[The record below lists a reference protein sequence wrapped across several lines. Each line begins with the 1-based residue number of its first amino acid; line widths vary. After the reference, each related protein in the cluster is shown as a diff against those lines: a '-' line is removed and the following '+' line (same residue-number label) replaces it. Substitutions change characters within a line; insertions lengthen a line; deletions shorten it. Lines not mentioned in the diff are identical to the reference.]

1 MTPTDTANDS
11 GISQHQSRRVSTSV
25 NAPISGLSRRDALRI
40 GAMVAGAALV
50 PAAVR
55 GASPARPTA
64 VPALPMS
71 QNDDAQTD
79 IEIAIPFDPYGQA
92 VSLDPHRALDW
103 GPLWVTLPYV
113 WSGLLAFDENGAVVA
128 DLAEDV
134 APGDDAS
141 IWTVTIREGMSFASG
156 TPITSQ
162 SFVDSWLRALNPSN
176 VAPMATYMQPVLGFA
191 EYVAGTS
198 TDIGFE
204 VIDERTIEIRL
215 TEPVSYFPSY
225 LATFVWAV
233 IDLDVVAAAPVDFP
247 LMDAG
252 AGQWRFTEFVDNDH
266 MTMEPNAAYW
276 DGASPS
282 VVRIIWPFLDSLDA
296 STVGLEQYRNDQVV
310 SLDVPISLSTTIA
323 EDAALSADLISLPLS
338 GSTIAIGMD
347 FNQPPFNDVR
357 IRQAVATSID
367 KTVWANEIWQNTYIP
382 APSFTPPSTAQIAT
396 YVGPAAPEF
405 DAARA
410 RQLVTEAGFEI
421 GEAQTE
427 IIYYQPATDSAE
439 DQQRHAALLQM
450 ITDNSGITIVHD
462 TSRTAEQIASLQS
475 DVGGRQFDLVWWW
488 PTSDTPSLLS
498 TVGQSTSPYMTG
510 WFNWNPELEAVGE
523 LDAGEASAEF
533 DRLTLEADQ
542 ELDAESRNQA
552 YAGAETFLLDNAV
565 LVPLGH
571 WVQTYI
577 QKPWLQGTRQG
588 PWSGRIPVRIDRNV
602 IVVGKPE
609 A

>member
-1 MTPTDTANDS
+1 MSN
-11 GISQHQSRRVSTSV
+11 
-25 NAPISGLSRRDALRI
+25 LSRRDALRI
-40 GAMVAGAALV
+40 GAMVASSALV
-50 PAAVR
+50 PSAVR
-55 GASPARPTA
+55 GASPSS
-64 VPALPMS
+64 PAKS
-71 QNDDAQTD
+71 SVQRVAQNDDAQTG
-79 IEIAIPFDPYGQA
+79 IEITIPLDPYGQA

-113 WSGLLAFDENGAVVA
+113 WSGLLAFDENGAVVP

-134 APGDDAS
+134 VPGDDAS
-141 IWTVTIREGMSFASG
+141 VWTVTIREGLTFASG
-156 TPITSQ
+156 TPITAQ
-162 SFVDSWLRALNPSN
+162 RFVDSWMRALNPSN

-215 TEPVSYFPSY
+215 TEPISYFPSY

-252 AGQWRFTEFVDNDH
+252 AGQWRFTEFVENDH
-266 MTMEPNAAYW
+266 MTMEPNAMYW

-282 VVRIIWPFLDSLDA
+282 VVRITWPFLDSLDA
-296 STVGLEQYRNDQVV
+296 STVGLEQYRNDLLV
-310 SLDVPISLSTTIA
+310 SLDVPISLSTSIA
-323 EDAALSADLISLPLS
+323 EDEALAADLIALPLS

-357 IRQAVATSID
+357 IRQAVAASID
-367 KTVWANEIWQNTYIP
+367 KTVWATEIWQDTFVP
-382 APSFTPPSTAQIAT
+382 AMTFTPPSTAQIAG
-396 YVGPAAPEF
+396 YVAPQALEF

-410 RQLVTEAGFEI
+410 DQLVTDAEFQTGD
-421 GEAQTE
+421 AQTE
-427 IIYYQPATDSAE
+427 IIYYQPASDSAE

-462 TSRTAEQIASLQS
+462 TSRTTEQIASLQS

-498 TVGQSTSPYMTG
+498 TIGQSSSPYMAG
-510 WFNWNPELEAVGE
+510 WFNWNPALEAVGDV
-523 LDAGEASAEF
+523 DAGEASAEF

-542 ELDAESRNQA
+542 ELDAERRNQS
-552 YAGAETFLLDNAV
+552 YAEAETLLLNNAV
-565 LVPLGH
+565 LIPLGH